1 MENTLKQSADL
12 KSDIQQEIKDK
23 MAQIKS
29 LQRELIKASFKQSS
43 APGTYQSFLSQIN
56 ELRGELKLLNQQL
69 SQR

>member
-1 MENTLKQSADL
+1 MENTLIQSADE
-12 KSDIQQEIKDK
+12 KSDIQQQIKDK

-43 APGTYQSFLSQIN
+43 APGTYQSLLSQIN
-56 ELRGELKLLNQQL
+56 GLRGELKQLNQQL